1 VRAILGS
8 ALGTWD
14 NYVIGTLDC
23 AAPAAG
29 EVQVEVHSAGVT
41 FVDALIASGR
51 HQVKVAL
58 PFVPGNEVSGIV
70 VATGAGVARLAVGDR
85 VACVGVGGKY
95 AELINV
101 PAGAALRI
109 PDRMSFDEAAVF
121 RGGFGCAYYAL
132 HQAAGVRA
140 GESVLVLGAAGAVG
154 LAAVQLAAALGARV
168 LASASSE
175 AKRALALRAGATAA
189 IDTNADDW
197 RAQVR
202 DWTDGR
208 GLDVVVD
215 PVGGAATERAFR
227 ALGIGGRHLV
237 IGFASGSIPA
247 LPVNLALL
255 KNASLI
261 GVELSKFEQRHP
273 ELGAAND
280 RALVALYERGAITP
294 PPVAHRFAFERFRE
308 ALTLA
313 ATGGSVGSIVL
324 QIKEPR
330 CNV

>member
-1 VRAILGS
+1 VRAIVGS
-8 ALGTWD
+8 ALGAWD
-14 NYVIGTLDC
+14 NYAIAPWPE

-51 HQVKVAL
+51 HQTPVPL
-58 PFVPGNEVSGIV
+58 PFIPGNEVAGIV
-70 VATGAGVARLAVGDR
+70 VAVGEGVARLAVGDR

-95 AELINV
+95 AERIVV
-101 PAGAALRI
+101 PARAALRI
-109 PDRMSFDEAAVF
+109 PDRMSFDEGAVF

-132 HQAAGVRA
+132 NQAAGVKA

-154 LAAVQLAAALGARV
+154 LAAVQIAAAMGARV
-168 LASASSE
+168 LASASSAE
-175 AKRALALRAGATAA
+175 KRAVALRAGAHAA

-202 DWTDGR
+202 EWTGGR

-215 PVGGAATERAFR
+215 PVGGTATERAFR

-237 IGFASGSIPA
+237 IGFASGSIPS
-247 LPVNLALL
+247 LPLNLPLV

-261 GVELSKFEQRHP
+261 GVELSKFEQRFP

-280 RALVALYERGAITP
+280 RALVELYERGAITAP
-294 PPVAHRFAFERFRE
+294 KVAHRFPFERFRE

-313 ATGGSVGSIVL
+313 ATGQSAGSIVL
-324 QIKEPR
+324 QIKEP
-330 CNV
+330 

>member
-1 VRAILGS
+1 
-8 ALGTWD
+8 
-14 NYVIGTLDC
+14 
-23 AAPAAG
+23 
-29 EVQVEVHSAGVT
+29 VQVEVHSAGVT

-51 HQVKVAL
+51 HQTPVPL
-58 PFVPGNEVSGIV
+58 PFIPGNEVAGIV
-70 VATGAGVARLAVGDR
+70 VAVGEGVARLAVGDR

-95 AELINV
+95 AERIVV
-101 PAGAALRI
+101 PARAALRI
-109 PDRMSFDEAAVF
+109 PDRMSFDEGAVF

-132 HQAAGVRA
+132 NQAAGVKA

-154 LAAVQLAAALGARV
+154 LAAVQIAAAMGARV
-168 LASASSE
+168 LASASSAE
-175 AKRALALRAGATAA
+175 KRAVALRAGAHAA

-202 DWTDGR
+202 EWTGGR

-215 PVGGAATERAFR
+215 PVGGTATERAFR

-237 IGFASGSIPA
+237 IGFASGSIPS
-247 LPVNLALL
+247 LPLNLPLV

-261 GVELSKFEQRHP
+261 GVELSKFEQRFP

-280 RALVALYERGAITP
+280 RALVELYERGAITAP
-294 PPVAHRFAFERFRE
+294 KVAHRFPFERFRE

-313 ATGGSVGSIVL
+313 ATGQSAGSIVL
-324 QIKEPR
+324 QIKEP
-330 CNV
+330 